1 MFTLP
6 LDSVMWC
13 CEVQIFSNLFVT
25 LEGARLSMKPAQK
38 NPNQVLE
45 EKLSYNDII
54 WLLIPVLSE
63 AGSTLGHFQTYTFL
77 HRLSQFKWIFLSLAK
92 QKKSNWFDL
101 PLTCS
106 FMELGCREHIHVSSG
121 KWFFEKVI
129 DPNSIHL
136 RHLDN
141 SEVWSWLKPVA
152 ITTELLSNEKIQS
165 SVLILNCFIF
175 SSKEF

>member
-77 HRLSQFKWIFLSLAK
+77 HRLSQFRWIFLSLAK
-92 QKKSNWFDL
+92 KKKSQTDL
-101 PLTCS
+101 ICHSPA
-106 FMELGCREHIHVSSG
+106 
-121 KWFFEKVI
+121 
-129 DPNSIHL
+129 HL
-136 RHLDN
+136 
-141 SEVWSWLKPVA
+141 WSWAAESTFMFQVGNDSLRRWL
-152 ITTELLSNEKIQS
+152 IQTLFIWGTWTTQRYE
-165 SVLILNCFIF
+165 VG
-175 SSKEF
+175 